1 MATKTV
7 RKIVRIDEE
16 KCNGCGACTTK
27 CAEGALQLIN
37 GKAKLIS
44 ENYCDGLGAC
54 LGECPLGAIVIEERT
69 AENFDKKEAEDHLH
83 EIEHH
88 DDEKLANICPSTKA
102 GEFEKTKVTLSG
114 CPGSRMIQT
123 KETAAETLGKKG
135 TEPSALRHWPVQLT
149 LVPTRAPFLKGA
161 DVILTAQ
168 CVPFAYARFHEDFL
182 RDHALLIACPKLDDA
197 EAHLEKLTAI
207 LRDSDI
213 NSLKVIRM
221 EVPCC
226 GGLVYI
232 AKKAIEASGKK
243 IPIEEI
249 IIGVNGE
256 VKNSKNVG
264 IKS

>member
-54 LGECPLGAIVIEERT
+54 LGECPTGAIVIEERT

-83 EIEHH
+83 EIELH
-88 DDEKLANICPSTKA
+88 DDEKLANVRPSTKA

-114 CPGSRMIQT
+114 CPGSRMIQFT
-123 KETAAETLGKKG
+123 NETVVETPGKKG
-135 TEPSALRHWPVQLT
+135 AQPSALRHWPVQLT
-149 LVPTRAPFLKGA
+149 LVPPRAPFLKGA
-161 DVILTAQ
+161 NVILTAQ
-168 CVPFAYARFHEDFL
+168 CVPFAYAGFHQDFL
-182 RDHALLIACPKLDDA
+182 KDHALLIACPKLDDA

-213 NSLKVIRM
+213 KSLKVLRM

-232 AKKAIEASGKK
+232 AKKAIEASRKK

-249 IIGVNGE
+249 IIGVNGV
-256 VKNSKNVG
+256 VKNNKN
-264 IKS
+264 I

>member
-1 MATKTV
+1 MATKAV

-54 LGECPLGAIVIEERT
+54 LGECPTGAILIEERT
-69 AENFDKKEAEDHLH
+69 AENFDKKKAENHLY
-83 EIEHH
+83 EIEQ
-88 DDEKLANICPSTKA
+88 DEEPEYGCPSNKA
-102 GEFEKTKVTLSG
+102 GEIEKTKITLSG
-114 CPGSRMIQT
+114 CPGSRMIQFT
-123 KETAAETLGKKG
+123 NETAVQNSRKTG
-135 TEPSALRHWPVQLT
+135 TQPSALRHWPVQLT

-168 CVPFAYARFHEDFL
+168 CVPFAYVGFHEDFL
-182 RDHALLIACPKLDDA
+182 KDHALLIACPKLDDA

-213 NSLKVIRM
+213 KSLKVLRM

-256 VKNSKNVG
+256 VKNRKN
-264 IKS
+264 I

>member
-54 LGECPLGAIVIEERT
+54 LGECPAGAIVIEERS
-69 AENFDKKEAEDHLH
+69 AENFDKVVDSHLH
-83 EIEHH
+83 VKQENP
-88 DDEKLANICPSTKA
+88 EKQAIVCPSHKL
-102 GEFEKTKVTLSG
+102 GEFEKPGVSSDG
-114 CPGSRMIQT
+114 YPGSRMIQFT
-123 KETAAETLGKKG
+123 KENAAG
-135 TEPSALRHWPVQLT
+135 TQPSALRHWPVQLT
-149 LVPTRAPFLKGA
+149 LVPTRAPFLQNA
-161 DVILTAQ
+161 DVILTAH
-168 CVPFAYARFHEDFL
+168 CVPFAYAGFHEDFL
-182 RDHALLIACPKLDDA
+182 KDHALLIACPKLDDA
-197 EAHLEKLTAI
+197 EVHLEKLTAI

-213 NSLKVIRM
+213 SSLKVLRM

-232 AKKAIEASGKK
+232 AKKAIVDSGKQ
-243 IPIEEI
+243 IPVEEI
-249 IIGVNGE
+249 IIGVNGKA
-256 VKNSKNVG
+256 KNSKNGG
-264 IKS
+264 IKT

>member
-7 RKIVRIDEE
+7 RKIVRIDEK

-54 LGECPLGAIVIEERT
+54 LGECPTGALGIEERS
-69 AENFDKKEAEDHLH
+69 AENFDKKEAEDHLN
-83 EIEHH
+83 EMEHH
-88 DDEKLANICPSTKA
+88 DDEKLAYVCPSTKVE
-102 GEFEKTKVTLSG
+102 EFEKTKVTLSG
-114 CPGSRMIQT
+114 CPGSRMIQFT
-123 KETAAETLGKKG
+123 KENAAG
-135 TEPSALRHWPVQLT
+135 TQPSALRHWPVQLT
-149 LVPTRAPFLKGA
+149 LVPTRAPFLQNA
-161 DVILTAQ
+161 DVILTAH
-168 CVPFAYARFHEDFL
+168 CVPFAYAGFHEDFL
-182 RDHALLIACPKLDDA
+182 KDHALLIACPKLDDA

-213 NSLKVIRM
+213 SSLKVLRM

-232 AKKAIEASGKK
+232 AKKTIVDSGKQ
-243 IPIEEI
+243 IPVEEI

-256 VKNSKNVG
+256 AKNSKNGG
-264 IKS
+264 IKT